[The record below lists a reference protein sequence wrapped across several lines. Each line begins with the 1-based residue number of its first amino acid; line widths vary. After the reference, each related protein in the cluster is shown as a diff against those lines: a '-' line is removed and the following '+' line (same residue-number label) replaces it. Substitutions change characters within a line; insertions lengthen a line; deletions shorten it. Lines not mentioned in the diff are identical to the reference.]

1 MRRNV
6 VIGLLAFGAI
16 ALVSVGRRSGHGDAP
31 SIAGAA
37 PDFQV
42 ADMAGQPVSLSKYRG
57 QVVLLNFW
65 ASWCATCKEETPD
78 LDKLHARMKPKGFT
92 VLALSVDEGGM
103 KPVMGFVARYN
114 PSFPVALSD
123 RATAVAYGV
132 YGLPVSFLIDQKGVV
147 RRVYHGPIDEPAV
160 ENDILSLVSKS

>member
-1 MRRNV
+1 MRKL
-6 VIGLLAFGAI
+6 VIGLVALGAI
-16 ALVSVGRRSGHGDAP
+16 ALVSIGRRAKFDGGPAV
-31 SIAGAA
+31 AGAA
-37 PDFQV
+37 PEFQV
-42 ADMAGQPVSLSKYRG
+42 ADLAGQPVSLTQYRG

-65 ASWCATCKEETPD
+65 ASWCSTCKEEMPD
-78 LDKLHARMKPKGFT
+78 LDKLHARMKAKGFT
-92 VLALSVDEGGM
+92 VLALSVDEGGR

-114 PSFPVALSD
+114 PAFPVALSD
-123 RATAVAYGV
+123 RATASAYGV